1 MKNVILV
8 EDRIFRQKNHLG
20 DKTVELEKFS
30 FLENISGGV
39 AFTELKQHVLEKKYS
54 VFDNYSTILLHRSAF
69 ETEVRNG
76 LINYLKD
83 RNNNKLVFFSGG
95 ITGAQLSKLKN
106 LEFMLMN
113 VTEFYS
119 NNLFVFLEHDA
130 ENLLQLAFGD
140 MWETSILIDAIE
152 KLTIY
157 EKKFTI
163 DTPFSRIEDNLGLN
177 NVIIE
182 KYFSD
187 IKSPSSKISKS
198 ELGSVLKKMNDNL
211 KSIL

>member
-8 EDRIFRQKNHLG
+8 EDRIYRQKNQLG
-20 DKTVELEKFS
+20 DKTVELEKFA

-39 AFTELKQHVLEKKYS
+39 AFTKLKQQLLDKKYS
-54 VFDNYSTILLHRSAF
+54 VFDNYSTILVHRSAF
-69 ETEVRNG
+69 EPEVRNG
-76 LINYLKD
+76 LIDYLKD
-83 RNNNKLVFFSGG
+83 RSNKKLVFFSGG

-106 LEFMLMN
+106 LDFMLMN

-119 NNLFVFLEHDA
+119 DNLFVFLESDA
-130 ENLLQLAFGD
+130 KNLMQLAFGD
-140 MWETSILIDAIE
+140 KWETSILIDAIE

-157 EKKFTI
+157 EKTFTI
-163 DTPFSRIEDNLGLN
+163 DTPFSRIEDNLELN
-177 NVIIE
+177 IAIIE

-187 IKSPSSKISKS
+187 IKSPSLKMSKS
-198 ELGSVLKKMNDNL
+198 DLGIVLRKMNDNL